1 MPDPDLIE
9 RLRRRLRRWGCL
21 PGYVERVVTELAD
34 HRDQLRREG
43 LAAGLSEPDA
53 DTQADAR
60 LGDPEVLADQL
71 VTRLRASS
79 WWGRH
84 RVLGFCLFPPVAA
97 VAAGLGVFVLAGALA
112 ATLADGLGVSRPAGS
127 AGPALLV
134 GAGAV
139 GVALSALVLVPMLF
153 CWLAR
158 RHGCGRRWAWL
169 ACGLIALPASMLVIS
184 APGGNVVM
192 AVGLAAW
199 SPNWLAAALPL
210 LVGLLAAVEPRPGQ
224 G

>member
-9 RLRRRLRRWGCL
+9 RLRRRLLRLGCVHA
-21 PGYVERVVTELAD
+21 YVDRVVGEVAD
-34 HRDQLRREG
+34 HREELRRE
-43 LAAGLSEPDA
+43 ARATGLSDGEA
-53 DTQADAR
+53 VAQADAR
-60 LGDPEVLADQL
+60 LGDPDVLAE
-71 VTRLRASS
+71 RLTTALRKAS

-84 RVLGFCLFPPVAA
+84 RVLGFCLCPPVAA
-97 VAAGLGVFVLAGALA
+97 VVAGLGVFVLAATLA

-210 LVGLLAAVEPRPGQ
+210 LVGFLAAVEPRPGR